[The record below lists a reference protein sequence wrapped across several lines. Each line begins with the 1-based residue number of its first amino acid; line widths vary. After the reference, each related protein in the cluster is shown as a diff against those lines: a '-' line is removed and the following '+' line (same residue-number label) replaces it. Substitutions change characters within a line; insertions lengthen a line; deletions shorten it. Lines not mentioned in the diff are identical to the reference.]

1 MIQGYTPWG
10 DPDRMAGNAPP
21 PIQKPPQIYLQ
32 FNTRNKSFI
41 DMHLYLKA
49 KGIKNN
55 AFMLMLYD
63 PDLAYIDP
71 RDPMLPFDMQQRVF
85 RECMLNYW
93 YFLREVVRI
102 PDQGGSMQGIPY
114 KLHRGNLAFNFCS
127 LLNLNTYM
135 ILPRQQFKTM
145 SSIVRYLYL
154 FNFGTTNSS
163 IYFLHKVFEQSKENL
178 QTLKNVRA
186 MLPSYLRFNQPI
198 GSRGKQIKAPDSVE
212 KIGHISNLNVIKT
225 IASATNRVKAANL
238 LRGKTVPL
246 LWFDEYAFIPF
257 NKIVYLNGI
266 PAYKT
271 AAMNAAHN
279 DRAYGINI
287 TTTPGDLMTE
297 EGEEGFQFRNDCT
310 EFSETWYDFPY
321 SKIMAQID
329 KNKKNNFVLIE
340 FTYQQLGLS
349 EQWFESI
356 CKDLR
361 YEWDTIKREVLLE
374 WNLSTPN
381 AFFSQSQ
388 LETIRRHV
396 KKPIKTILIFDKYPV
411 DIYEYPEY
419 YGNQPKYTPI
429 IGVDVAGGYMKDYSS
444 FVIIDSHTTRP
455 FAAFKDNSIDPDDLA
470 YVLIELVTK
479 YMPNAVINV
488 EKTGIGA
495 TTVKILKKSKIKQ
508 NLYYEIKDR
517 VLEEKLDGIHVV
529 KNKRAVRVYGMDNTG
544 DSRPKLIQILRE
556 RGRDH
561 KDKFVIQDLYE
572 ELRALEIRPNGRVEA
587 SKNYHDDMTFAY
599 LMAMYVWMYGVNIL
613 QWNIERVTIKTDEDV
628 DEEVYDD
635 TSVTNIAKAFNQN
648 NQLQTTEEAEK
659 TVEMLKNAQSKMGV
673 MYHEW
678 EEKQFK
684 EDEMA
689 LQQVLM
695 TQQGRDAYA
704 RRYNL
709 KDSSEIQTPNIY
721 QRNYA
726 ILSKMLFND
735 TDAEEQRIKNNFNF
749 NNFFGTVGKM
759 FRNLHQQ

>member
-1 MIQGYTPWG
+1 MIDGYSHWG
-10 DPDRMAGNAPP
+10 DPDSEVRNPP
-21 PIQKPPQIYLQ
+21 PMEPVPRPQQIYLQ
-32 FNTRNKSFI
+32 FNTKNQSFL
-41 DMHLYLKA
+41 DMHQYLKA

-55 AFMLMLYD
+55 GFMLMLYD
-63 PDLAYIDP
+63 PDLAFIDP
-71 RDPMLPFDMQQRVF
+71 RDPRLPFDLQQRVF

-102 PDQGGSMQGIPY
+102 PDQGGSMEGIPY

-135 ILPRQQFKTM
+135 ILPRQQFKTV
-145 SSIVRYLYL
+145 SSLVRYLYL

-163 IYFLHKVFEQSKENL
+163 IYFLHQRFDQSKENL
-178 QTLKNVRA
+178 QTLKNIRA
-186 MLPSYLRFNQPI
+186 LLPSYLRFNQPI
-198 GSRGKQIKAPDSVE
+198 GVSGKQIKAPDSVE

-225 IASATNRVKAANL
+225 MPSATSKVKAANL

-257 NKIVYLNGI
+257 NKVIYLNGI

-271 AAMNAAHN
+271 AAMNAARN
-279 DRAYGINI
+279 GRAYGINI

-310 EFSETWYDFPY
+310 EFDESWYDFPY
-321 SKIMAQID
+321 SKIKMQID
-329 KNKKNNFVLIE
+329 KNKKNNFVHIE

-349 EQWFESI
+349 EEWFESI

-361 YEWDTIKREVLLE
+361 YDWDAIKREVLLE

-381 AFFSQSQ
+381 AFFTQAQ
-388 LETIRRHV
+388 LEVIKRNV

-529 KNKRAVRVYGMDNTG
+529 KNKRPVKVYGMDNTG

-561 KDKFVIQDLYE
+561 KDKFVVQDLYE
-572 ELRALEIRPNGRVEA
+572 ELRALEIRSNGRVEA

-599 LMAMYVWMYGVNIL
+599 LMAMYVWMYGINIA
-613 QWNIERVTIKTDEDV
+613 QWNIEKTTIKTDEDV
-628 DEEVYDD
+628 DEEVYDQ
-635 TSVTNIAKAFNQN
+635 TNITNVAKAFTRNE
-648 NQLQTTEEAEK
+648 QLAVDEDTEAHK
-659 TVEMLKNAQSKMGV
+659 AIDMLTHATSKMGV

-684 EDEMA
+684 EDEIA
-689 LQQVLM
+689 LQQILM
-695 TQQGRDAYA
+695 TKPGRDAYA

-709 KDSSEIQTPNIY
+709 KDSEDIRVPNNY

-726 ILSKMLFND
+726 LLSKALYSDPEM
-735 TDAEEQRIKNNFNF
+735 EEKRLKQNFNF
-749 NNFFGTVGKM
+749 NNFFGSISKM
-759 FRNLHQQ
+759 FK